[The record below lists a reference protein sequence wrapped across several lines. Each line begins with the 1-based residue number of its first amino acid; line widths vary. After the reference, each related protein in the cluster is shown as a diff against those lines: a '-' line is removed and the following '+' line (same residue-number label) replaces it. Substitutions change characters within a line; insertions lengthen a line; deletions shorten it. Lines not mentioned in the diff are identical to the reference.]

1 MSRLEKIKTVTTP
14 KFTHNTELISLYNKL
29 DTNQKLKFCQRF
41 ETITHHPI
49 LVGKFEE
56 NLNRLNKKQS
66 EELFVYSKIL
76 LIS

>member
-1 MSRLEKIKTVTTP
+1 MSRLEKTKTITAS
-14 KFTHNTELISLYNKL
+14 KFTYNTELISIYNKL

-41 ETITHHPI
+41 ETITHQPI

-56 NLNRLNKKQS
+56 NLNHLNKKQS
-66 EELFVYSKIL
+66 EELFVYGKIL

>member
-1 MSRLEKIKTVTTP
+1 MSRLEKIKTTTNQ
-14 KFTHNTELISLYNKL
+14 KLTYSNELISIYNKL

-41 ETITHHPI
+41 ETITHQPV

-56 NLNRLNKKQS
+56 NLNCLNKKQS
-66 EELFVYSKIL
+66 EELFVYGKIL